1 LCDTAEEALFENY
14 YFTQVLS
21 TGNSGTTE
29 LDYDITGTG
38 DDATLVVT
46 NLINGNQAF
55 YGRQAL
61 SVDDNLF
68 NSSKITLNRNPI
80 SNSLELSATQN
91 IIGSNYEMFSIT
103 GQRVSNGILNSNSI
117 NVNQLHS
124 GLYVLKVSKDE
135 NSFET
140 VKFIKE

>member
-1 LCDTAEEALFENY
+1 
-14 YFTQVLS
+14 
-21 TGNSGTTE
+21 
-29 LDYDITGTG
+29 
-38 DDATLVVT
+38 
-46 NLINGNQAF
+46 
-55 YGRQAL
+55 
-61 SVDDNLF
+61 
-68 NSSKITLNRNPI
+68 
-80 SNSLELSATQN
+80 TQN